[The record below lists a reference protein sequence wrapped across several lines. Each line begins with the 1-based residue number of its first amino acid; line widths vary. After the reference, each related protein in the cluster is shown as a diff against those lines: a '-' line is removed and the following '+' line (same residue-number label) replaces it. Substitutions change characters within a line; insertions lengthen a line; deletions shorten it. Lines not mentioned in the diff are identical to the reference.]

1 MDSGQ
6 SLQTAVGFG
15 ELLRIRRERVGL
27 TQQVLADHAT
37 LSVRAIRDMES
48 GRVQRPRQET
58 VRLLADALRLEGRN
72 RSAFEAAARRQ
83 ALADEP
89 RDEPIA
95 PPVARGAIVGREL
108 EVEVLAEALAVH
120 GDRLVTVTGLGG
132 VGKTRL
138 VLEVARR
145 LHLAARWSVRWIDCA
160 SSVAVGTQYH
170 PEPARSGPTLI
181 DLGRTDGG
189 RSDLGRAR
197 DGRADLARAIGDR
210 PTLLVLD
217 GADGRV
223 DTALLDELF
232 QRCPGLRVLITARVA
247 QPLPGGQVI
256 PLAPLPTPGPE
267 LDHDPGALAE
277 VGAVR
282 LLLSHL
288 RRLRPGYR
296 LERDEAPA
304 VAALCRQLDGL
315 PGALELAAGWSTVLS
330 PGQLVARLA
339 DGPFHLT
346 PPAGFGGRGD
356 VGAALGAALERLTL
370 SQRYLLERLAAQPGD
385 WSGEDAVALSGR
397 PPQECLLAL
406 HELLASGLIRS
417 VPARDGVRFSVLNL
431 CRRLCDAQPVLAAAG

>member
-1 MDSGQ
+1 MDGGHTLQ
-6 SLQTAVGFG
+6 STAGFG
-15 ELLRIRRERVGL
+15 ELLRIRRERIGL

-58 VRLLADALRLEGRN
+58 VRLLADALRLDGRS
-72 RSAFEAAARRQ
+72 RTVFEAAARRQ
-83 ALADEP
+83 VLEGEP
-89 RDEPIA
+89 RDEPAA
-95 PPVARGAIVGREL
+95 PPVARGAIVGREAETDAL
-108 EVEVLAEALAVH
+108 TEALAVD
-120 GDRLVTVTGLGG
+120 GDRLVTVAGLGG

-145 LHLAARWSVRWIDCA
+145 LHLTARWSVRWTDWACRP
-160 SSVAVGTQYH
+160 GMG
-170 PEPARSGPTLI
+170 PER
-181 DLGRTDGG
+181 RTDLVRTSGTH
-189 RSDLGRAR
+189 
-197 DGRADLARAIGDR
+197 

-217 GADGRV
+217 GADAGI
-223 DTALLDELF
+223 DPALLDELF

-267 LDHDPGALAE
+267 LDHDPAALAE

-296 LERDEAPA
+296 LEPEEAPA

-315 PGALELAAGWSTVLS
+315 PGALELAAGWSTVLA
-330 PGQLVARLA
+330 PCQLVARLA
-339 DGPFHLT
+339 DGPFHLGP
-346 PPAGFGGRGD
+346 PPAGSGGRGGLGEALD
-356 VGAALGAALERLTL
+356 AALDRLTL
-370 SQRYLLERLAAQPGD
+370 GQRDLLERLAAEPGD
-385 WSGEDAVALSGR
+385 WSGEDAVELSGR
-397 PPQECLLAL
+397 PLQESLAAV

-417 VPARDGVRFSVLNL
+417 VPARDGVRFTVLNL
-431 CRRLCDAQPVLAAAG
+431 CRRLFGAAGAYPVLATAS

>member
-1 MDSGQ
+1 MDGGQ
-6 SLQTAVGFG
+6 SLQSTAGFG

-72 RSAFEAAARRQ
+72 RTVFEAAARRQ
-83 ALADEP
+83 ALAEDPREEP
-89 RDEPIA
+89 TA
-95 PPVARGAIVGREL
+95 PPVARGAIVGREV
-108 EVEVLAEALAVH
+108 EVEVLADALAVH
-120 GDRLVTVTGLGG
+120 GDRLVTVAGLGG

-145 LHLAARWSVRWIDCA
+145 LHLAARWSVRWVDCA
-160 SSVAVGTQYH
+160 RLPAAG
-170 PEPARSGPTLI
+170 PER
-181 DLGRTDGG
+181 
-189 RSDLGRAR
+189 
-197 DGRADLARAIGDR
+197 RADLVRAVGDR

-217 GADGRV
+217 GADAGV
-223 DTALLDELF
+223 DTVLLDELF
-232 QRCPGLRVLITARVA
+232 QRCPGLRVLITARVP

-267 LDHDPGALAE
+267 LDHDPVALAE

-282 LLLSHL
+282 LLLTHL

-330 PGQLVARLA
+330 PRQLVARLA
-339 DGPFHLT
+339 DGPFHLAP
-346 PPAGFGGRGD
+346 PPAGYGGRGD
-356 VGAALGAALERLTL
+356 VGAALGAALDRLTL
-370 SQRYLLERLAAQPGD
+370 GQRDLLERLAAEPGD
-385 WSGEDAVALSGR
+385 WSGEDAVELTGR
-397 PPQECLLAL
+397 PPQECFAAV

-417 VPARDGVRFSVLNL
+417 VQAREGVRFTVLNL
-431 CRRLCDAQPVLAAAG
+431 CRRLFGAAYPVLAAAG

>member
-1 MDSGQ
+1 MDGVHALQ
-6 SLQTAVGFG
+6 STAGFG

-58 VRLLADALRLEGRN
+58 VRLLADALRLDGRS

-83 ALADEP
+83 ALAEEP
-89 RDEPIA
+89 RDELTA

-108 EVEVLAEALAVH
+108 EVEVLADALAVH
-120 GDRLVTVTGLGG
+120 GDRLVTVAGLGG
-132 VGKTRL
+132 AGKTRL

-145 LHLAARWSVRWIDCA
+145 LHLASRWSVRWIDC
-160 SSVAVGTQYH
+160 GRQ
-170 PEPARSGPTLI
+170 PAAGAER
-181 DLGRTDGG
+181 RTE
-189 RSDLGRAR
+189 
-197 DGRADLARAIGDR
+197 LARAIGER

-217 GADGRV
+217 GAEAGV
-223 DTALLDELF
+223 DTALLDDLF
-232 QRCPGLRVLITARVA
+232 QRCPGLRVLITARVP

-267 LDHDPGALAE
+267 LDHDPVALAE

-296 LERDEAPA
+296 LEPEEAPA

-315 PGALELAAGWSTVLS
+315 PGALELVAGWSTVLS

-339 DGPFHLT
+339 DGPFHLA
-346 PPAGFGGRGD
+346 PPAGYGGRAD
-356 VGAALGAALERLTL
+356 VGGALGAALDRLTL
-370 SQRYLLERLAAQPGD
+370 GQRDLLERLAAEPGD

-397 PPQECLLAL
+397 PPQECLAAV
-406 HELLASGLIRS
+406 HALLASGLIRS
-417 VPARDGVRFSVLNL
+417 VPARDGVRFTVLNL
-431 CRRLCDAQPVLAAAG
+431 CRRLCAAGAHPELATAS

>member
-1 MDSGQ
+1 MHGVQLLRS
-6 SLQTAVGFG
+6 TAGFG

-72 RSAFEAAARRQ
+72 RSDFEAAARRQ
-83 ALADEP
+83 ALVEEPGDEP
-89 RDEPIA
+89 TA
-95 PPVARGAIVGREL
+95 PPVARGAIIGREL
-108 EVEVLAEALAVH
+108 EAEVLTDALAVH
-120 GDRLVTVTGLGG
+120 GDRLVTVAGLGG

-145 LHLAARWSVRWIDCA
+145 LYLASGWSVRWIDC
-160 SSVAVGTQYH
+160 GRL
-170 PEPARSGPTLI
+170 PGARLE
-181 DLGRTDGG
+181 R
-189 RSDLGRAR
+189 
-197 DGRADLARAIGDR
+197 RADLARAIGER

-217 GADGRV
+217 GADAGV

-232 QRCPGLRVLITARVA
+232 QRCPGLRVLITARVP
-247 QPLPGGQVI
+247 QPLSGGQVI

-267 LDHDPGALAE
+267 LDHDPVALAE

-296 LERDEAPA
+296 LEPEEAPS

-315 PGALELAAGWSTVLS
+315 PGALELVAGWSTVLS
-330 PGQLVARLA
+330 PRQLVARLA
-339 DGPFHLT
+339 DGPFHLAP
-346 PPAGFGGRGD
+346 PPAGFGGRAD
-356 VGAALGAALERLTL
+356 VGAALGAALDRLTL
-370 SQRYLLERLAAQPGD
+370 GQRDLLERLAARPGD
-385 WSGEDAVALSGR
+385 WSGEDAVELSGR
-397 PPQECLLAL
+397 PPQECLAAV

-417 VPARDGVRFSVLNL
+417 VPARDGVRFTVLNL
-431 CRRLCDAQPVLAAAG
+431 CRRLCGAGAYPELAAVG

>member
-1 MDSGQ
+1 MHGLQVLQ
-6 SLQTAVGFG
+6 STTGFG
-15 ELLRIRRERVGL
+15 ELLRIRRERIGL

-58 VRLLADALRLEGRN
+58 VRLLADALRLEGRG
-72 RSAFEAAARRQ
+72 RADFEAAARRQ
-83 ALADEP
+83 TLVEEP
-89 RDEPIA
+89 GEEPTA

-108 EVEVLAEALAVH
+108 EAEVLTDALAVH
-120 GDRLVTVTGLGG
+120 GDRLVTVAGLGG
-132 VGKTRL
+132 AGKTRL

-145 LHLAARWSVRWIDCA
+145 LHLASRWSVRWIDCGRPPA
-160 SSVAVGTQYH
+160 AG
-170 PEPARSGPTLI
+170 PER
-181 DLGRTDGG
+181 
-189 RSDLGRAR
+189 
-197 DGRADLARAIGDR
+197 RADLARAIGER

-217 GADGRV
+217 GADAGV

-232 QRCPGLRVLITARVA
+232 QRCPGLRVLITARVP

-256 PLAPLPTPGPE
+256 PLAPLPIPGPE
-267 LDHDPGALAE
+267 LDHDPVALAE

-296 LERDEAPA
+296 LGPEEAPA

-315 PGALELAAGWSTVLS
+315 PGALELVAGWSTVLS
-330 PGQLVARLA
+330 PRQLVARLA
-339 DGPFHLT
+339 DGPFHLAP
-346 PPAGFGGRGD
+346 PPAGFGGGAD

-370 SQRYLLERLAAQPGD
+370 GQRDLLERLAARPGD
-385 WSGEDAVALSGR
+385 WSGEDAVELSGR
-397 PPQECLLAL
+397 PPQECLASV

-417 VPARDGVRFSVLNL
+417 VPSRDGVRFTVLNL
-431 CRRLCDAQPVLAAAG
+431 CRRLCGAGAYPELAAAS

>member
-1 MDSGQ
+1 MDGVQ
-6 SLQTAVGFG
+6 SPQSTAGFG
-15 ELLRIRRERVGL
+15 ELLRIWRERVGL

-72 RSAFEAAARRQ
+72 RSVFEATARRQ
-83 ALADEP
+83 TPTEEPGDEP
-89 RDEPIA
+89 TA

-108 EVEVLAEALAVH
+108 EVEVLADAFAQH
-120 GDRLVTVTGLGG
+120 GDRLVTVAGLGG
-132 VGKTRL
+132 AGKTRL
-138 VLEVARR
+138 ALEVARR
-145 LHLAARWSVRWIDCA
+145 LHLASRWSVRWIDCGRLP
-160 SSVAVGTQYH
+160 VAGL
-170 PEPARSGPTLI
+170 ER
-181 DLGRTDGG
+181 RT
-189 RSDLGRAR
+189 
-197 DGRADLARAIGDR
+197 DLARAIGER

-217 GADGRV
+217 GADAGV

-232 QRCPGLRVLITARVA
+232 QRCPGLRVLITARVP

-267 LDHDPGALAE
+267 LDHDPAALAE

-296 LERDEAPA
+296 LEPDEAPA

-315 PGALELAAGWSTVLS
+315 PGALELVAGWSTVLS
-330 PGQLVARLA
+330 PRQLVARLA
-339 DGPFHLT
+339 EGPFHLAP
-346 PPAGFGGRGD
+346 PPAGYGGRAD
-356 VGAALGAALERLTL
+356 VRAALGAALDRLTL
-370 SQRYLLERLAAQPGD
+370 GQRDLLERLAAEPGD
-385 WSGEDAVALSGR
+385 WTGEDAVVLSGR
-397 PPQECLLAL
+397 PPQECLAAV

-417 VPARDGVRFSVLNL
+417 VQARDGVRFTVLNL
-431 CRRLCDAQPVLAAAG
+431 CRSLCGGRAYAELATAS

>member
-1 MDSGQ
+1 MDAVQ
-6 SLQTAVGFG
+6 SLQSTAGFG

-58 VRLLADALRLEGRN
+58 VRLLADALRLEGRG
-72 RSAFEAAARRQ
+72 RSDFEAAARRQ
-83 ALADEP
+83 VLVDEP
-89 RDEPIA
+89 RDEPTA

-108 EVEVLAEALAVH
+108 EAEALTDALAVH
-120 GDRLVTVTGLGG
+120 GDRLVTVAGLGG
-132 VGKTRL
+132 AGKTRL

-145 LHLAARWSVRWIDCA
+145 LYLASRWSVRWIDC
-160 SSVAVGTQYH
+160 GRQ
-170 PEPARSGPTLI
+170 PAAGLER
-181 DLGRTDGG
+181 
-189 RSDLGRAR
+189 
-197 DGRADLARAIGDR
+197 RADLARAIGER

-217 GADGRV
+217 GADAGV

-232 QRCPGLRVLITARVA
+232 QRCPGLRVLITARVP

-267 LDHDPGALAE
+267 LDHDPVALAE

-296 LERDEAPA
+296 LEPDEAPA

-315 PGALELAAGWSTVLS
+315 PGALELVAGWSTVLS
-330 PGQLVARLA
+330 PRQLVARLA
-339 DGPFHLT
+339 DGPFHLAP
-346 PPAGFGGRGD
+346 PPAGFGGRAD
-356 VGAALGAALERLTL
+356 VGAALGAALDRLTL
-370 SQRYLLERLAAQPGD
+370 GQRDLLERLAARPGD
-385 WSGEDAVALSGR
+385 WSGDDAVALSGR
-397 PPQECLLAL
+397 PPQECLAAV

-417 VPARDGVRFSVLNL
+417 VPARDGVRFTVLNL
-431 CRRLCDAQPVLAAAG
+431 CRRLCGSGAYPALAAAS

>member
-1 MDSGQ
+1 MHGVQLLHS
-6 SLQTAVGFG
+6 TAGFG

-58 VRLLADALRLEGRN
+58 VRLLADALRLEGRS
-72 RSAFEAAARRQ
+72 RSDFEAAARRQ
-83 ALADEP
+83 ALVEEPSDEP
-89 RDEPIA
+89 TA

-108 EVEVLAEALAVH
+108 EAEVLTDALAVH
-120 GDRLVTVTGLGG
+120 GDRLVTVAGLGG
-132 VGKTRL
+132 AGKTRL

-145 LHLAARWSVRWIDCA
+145 LYLASRWSVRWIDCG
-160 SSVAVGTQYH
+160 SR
-170 PEPARSGPTLI
+170 PAAGLER
-181 DLGRTDGG
+181 
-189 RSDLGRAR
+189 
-197 DGRADLARAIGDR
+197 RADLARAIGER

-217 GADGRV
+217 GADAGV

-232 QRCPGLRVLITARVA
+232 QRCPGLRVLITARVP
-247 QPLPGGQVI
+247 QPLAGGQVI

-267 LDHDPGALAE
+267 LDHDPVALAE

-296 LERDEAPA
+296 LESEEAPA

-315 PGALELAAGWSTVLS
+315 PGALELVAGWSTVLS
-330 PGQLVARLA
+330 PRQLVARLA
-339 DGPFHLT
+339 DGPFHLGP
-346 PPAGFGGRGD
+346 PPAGFGGGAD
-356 VGAALGAALERLTL
+356 VGAALGAALDRLTL
-370 SQRYLLERLAAQPGD
+370 GQRDLLERLAARPGD
-385 WSGEDAVALSGR
+385 WSGEDAVELSGR
-397 PPQECLLAL
+397 PPQECLAAV

-417 VPARDGVRFSVLNL
+417 VPARDGVRFTVLNL
-431 CRRLCDAQPVLAAAG
+431 CRRLCGAGAYPALAAAS

>member
-1 MDSGQ
+1 MDGGHTLQ
-6 SLQTAVGFG
+6 SEAGFG
-15 ELLRIRRERVGL
+15 ELLRIRRERIGL

-58 VRLLADALRLEGRN
+58 VRLLADALRLEGRS
-72 RSAFEAAARRQ
+72 RSVFEAAARRQ
-83 ALADEP
+83 ALAEEP
-89 RDEPIA
+89 RDEPTA
-95 PPVARGAIVGREL
+95 PPVARGAIVGREP
-108 EVEVLAEALAVH
+108 EIDVLTEALAVH
-120 GDRLVTVTGLGG
+120 GDRLVTVAGLGG

-145 LHLAARWSVRWIDCA
+145 LHLTARWSVRWIDWA
-160 SSVAVGTQYH
+160 RQPGMG
-170 PEPARSGPTLI
+170 PER
-181 DLGRTDGG
+181 
-189 RSDLGRAR
+189 
-197 DGRADLARAIGDR
+197 RADLVGAIGAR

-217 GADGRV
+217 GADAGV
-223 DTALLDELF
+223 ETALLDELF
-232 QRCPGLRVLITARVA
+232 QRCPGLSVLITARVA
-247 QPLPGGQVI
+247 QPLPGGQVV

-267 LDHDPGALAE
+267 LDHDPAALAE

-296 LERDEAPA
+296 LEPEEAPA

-330 PGQLVARLA
+330 PRQLVARMA
-339 DGPFHLT
+339 DGPFHLGP

-356 VGAALGAALERLTL
+356 VGEALDAAVHRLTL
-370 SQRYLLERLAAQPGD
+370 GQRDLLQRLAAEPGD
-385 WSGEDAVALSGR
+385 WSGEDAVELSGR
-397 PPQECLLAL
+397 PPQESLAAV

-417 VPARDGVRFSVLNL
+417 VPARDGVRFTVLNL
-431 CRRLCDAQPVLAAAG
+431 CRRLFGGAGAYPVLAAAG

>member
-1 MDSGQ
+1 MDGVQPLRSV
-6 SLQTAVGFG
+6 AGFG

-58 VRLLADALRLEGRN
+58 VRLLADALRLEGRT
-72 RSAFEAAARRQ
+72 RSDFEAAARRHV
-83 ALADEP
+83 LAGEL
-89 RDEPIA
+89 RDVPTA

-108 EVEVLAEALAVH
+108 EVEVLVDALAVH
-120 GDRLVTVTGLGG
+120 GDRLVTVAGLGG

-145 LHLAARWSVRWIDCA
+145 LHLASGWSVHWIDCA
-160 SSVAVGTQYH
+160 RQTVAG
-170 PEPARSGPTLI
+170 PER
-181 DLGRTDGG
+181 
-189 RSDLGRAR
+189 
-197 DGRADLARAIGDR
+197 RADLVRAIGER

-217 GADGRV
+217 GADAGV
-223 DTALLDELF
+223 DTALLDEQF
-232 QRCPGLRVLITARVA
+232 QRCPGLRVLITARVP

-267 LDHDPGALAE
+267 LDHDPVALAE

-296 LERDEAPA
+296 PEPEEAPA
-304 VAALCRQLDGL
+304 VAELSRQLDGL
-315 PGALELAAGWSTVLS
+315 PSALELVAGWSTVMS
-330 PGQLVARLA
+330 PRQLVVRLA
-339 DGPFHLT
+339 DGPFHLP
-346 PPAGFGGRGD
+346 PPAGYGGRAD
-356 VGAALGAALERLTL
+356 VAAALESALDRLTL
-370 SQRYLLERLAAQPGD
+370 DQRDLLERLAAEPGD
-385 WSGEDAVALSGR
+385 WSGEDAVELSGR
-397 PPQECLLAL
+397 PPQECLAAV

-417 VPARDGVRFSVLNL
+417 LPARDGVRFTVLNL
-431 CRRLCDAQPVLAAAG
+431 CRRLCGAGAYPQLATAS